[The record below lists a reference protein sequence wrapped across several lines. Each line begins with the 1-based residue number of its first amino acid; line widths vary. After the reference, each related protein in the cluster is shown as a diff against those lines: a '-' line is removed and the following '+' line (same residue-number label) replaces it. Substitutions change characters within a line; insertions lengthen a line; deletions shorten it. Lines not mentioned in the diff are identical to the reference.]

1 MIKKIIKNF
10 LNFFDYKIIKK
21 DSWSQKVENLI
32 VEASAEEINL
42 YNKLDEISLTSIP
55 NKWCLTQGLKHIN
68 NNNIEG
74 DIVETGVFKGANL
87 VIINDFINELNINK
101 QVYAYDTYEGQPEPT
116 KFDFDLSGKSML
128 KKYEEYKKQNEIPV
142 FSSLDKVKNNLKKF
156 SKFNFDK
163 IKFIKGKVEDT
174 LMDDLNIPKKISL
187 LRLDTDFYESIK
199 ISLEILYPKV
209 ESGGVIIIDDYGHFK
224 GAKLAVDDYFKN
236 QTNIWMHRVD
246 YTCRLIIKP

>member
-10 LNFFDYKIIKK
+10 FSLFNYKIIKK
-21 DSWSQKVENLI
+21 SGWNKKVENLI
-32 VEASAEEINL
+32 VEASNDEINL
-42 YNKLDEISLTSIP
+42 YNKLDQISLTSLP
-55 NKWCLTQGLKHIN
+55 NKWCLTQSLKHIK

-87 VIINDFINELNINK
+87 VIINNFINEFNINK
-101 QVYAYDTYEGQPEPT
+101 FVYAYDTYEGQPEPS

-128 KKYEEYKKQNEIPV
+128 EKNEEYKKKNEIPV
-142 FSSLDKVKNNLKKF
+142 YSSLENVKQNLEKF
-156 SKFNFDK
+156 SNYNSNK

-174 LMDDLNIPKKISL
+174 LIDELNIPKKISL

-199 ISLEILYPKV
+199 ISLEILYPRV
-209 ESGGVIIIDDYGHFK
+209 VSGGVIIIDDYGHFK
-224 GAKLAVDDYFKN
+224 GAKLAVDNFFKN
-236 QTNIWMHRVD
+236 NNNIWMHRVD